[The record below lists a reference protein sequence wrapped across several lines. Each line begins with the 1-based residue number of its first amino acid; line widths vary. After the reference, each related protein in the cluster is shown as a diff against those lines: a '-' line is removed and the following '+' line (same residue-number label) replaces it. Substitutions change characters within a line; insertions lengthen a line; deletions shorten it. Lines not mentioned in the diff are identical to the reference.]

1 MRIIQAKI
9 DYSKNGP
16 NDEYYTP
23 FEAVEMIIP
32 FIPQEVRTI
41 WECTAIEG
49 SRIVE
54 VLRSHGYNVIP
65 THIKD
70 GFDFFEYEPAQYDMN
85 ITNPAYSIKDEFLRR
100 AFDLKRP
107 FMFLLPTTTL
117 EGLKRGKMFRRNR
130 IQLLV
135 PDRRFNF
142 NPEKPNGAWF
152 HTSWFTHGLNLKDD
166 LNFIE
171 LRGTSNQTGNN
182 SLILLPGI
190 EDNDEI
196 RQAA

>member
-1 MRIIQAKI
+1 MGIIKAKI

-23 FEAVEMIIP
+23 FEAVDMIIP

-70 GFDFFEYEPAQYDMN
+70 GFDFFDYKPIDFDLLV
-85 ITNPAYSIKDEFLRR
+85 TNPPYSLKDKFLKR
-100 AFDLKRP
+100 AFELKKP

-117 EGLKRGKMFRRNR
+117 EGLKRGKMFREHR

-135 PDRRFNF
+135 PDRRFSF
-142 NPEKPNGAWF
+142 TEKKSGAWF
-152 HTSWFTHGLNLKDD
+152 HTSWFTYGLELEND
-166 LNFIE
+166 LNFVCLSRRVLDIVDVNNE
-171 LRGTSNQTGNN
+171 L
-182 SLILLPGI
+182 
-190 EDNDEI
+190 D
-196 RQAA
+196 QAA

>member
-1 MRIIQAKI
+1 MSIIKAKI

-41 WECTAIEG
+41 WECTALEG

-54 VLRSHGYNVIP
+54 VLRANGYNVIA

-70 GFDFFEYEPAQYDMN
+70 GFDFFEYEPEDYDMT
-85 ITNPAYSIKDEFLRR
+85 ITNPPYSLKDIFLQR
-100 AFDLKRP
+100 AFELKKP

-117 EGLKRGKMFRRNR
+117 EGLKRGKMFREHR

-135 PDRRFNF
+135 PNRRFSF
-142 NPEKPNGAWF
+142 TEKKSGAWF
-152 HTSWFTHGLNLKDD
+152 HTSWFTYGLELEND
-166 LNFIE
+166 LNFVCLSRRVLDINDVNNE
-171 LRGTSNQTGNN
+171 L
-182 SLILLPGI
+182 
-190 EDNDEI
+190 D
-196 RQAA
+196 QAA